1 MSNHTKVT
9 IALLDAIQDA
19 FNRHDVDGILSYFA
33 EDGEWLMAHDPDPWE
48 AKRLRG

>member
-1 MSNHTKVT
+1 MSNDANVT

-33 EDGEWLMAHDPDPWE
+33 DDGD
-48 AKRLRG
+48 G